1 MSDND
6 IRLEKSIK
14 DYPDF
19 VKLQS
24 METIIQQIKNSI
36 FKIHINAGGNG
47 TGFFCSI
54 YNKKNKQYQNV
65 MITNNHVI
73 GKDYYKNNET
83 IKISLNNGNKSMD
96 IKLNSSRNFY
106 TSKIYDVTIIEIKKE
121 DNVDGNSF
129 LKIDEKI
136 YQDNPFDFFAKK
148 SVYIIQYP
156 QYIDACVSFGIINKI
171 NEDDNKIVHYCT
183 TNEGSSGAPIINL
196 ENNKVIGIHK
206 ASQKKFDFNLGT
218 FLNNPINEFFSQFT
232 SSINSINSIKNSS
245 ITNSSI
251 MNSSLKNSS
260 INSYIYSTISHEDYN
275 EEDIENKNEIK
286 ITMKIEKGDVNKEI
300 YFLDNTDQ
308 FKIPH
313 DNLKELNPNN
323 TELFI
328 NNKKLKYQKFFIPLT
343 EDIYK
348 IKLSF
353 QNYIKDCSYMF
364 YNCAK
369 IVKINFKLFKT
380 HQVTNMTNM
389 FCYCKKIKKLDLSS
403 FDTKQVTNMSFMFSK
418 CADLR
423 EIILTSF
430 SVQNVVD
437 MSEMFSHC
445 NHLEILDISSFVV
458 SPHSKIS
465 SIFGICRNLNHLKL
479 NKKSSEKFRKE
490 INGGV
495 KVDYI

>member
-1 MSDND
+1 
-6 IRLEKSIK
+6 
-14 DYPDF
+14 
-19 VKLQS
+19 
-24 METIIQQIKNSI
+24 
-36 FKIHINAGGNG
+36 
-47 TGFFCSI
+47 
-54 YNKKNKQYQNV
+54 

-73 GKDYYKNNET
+73 GNDYNKNKET
-83 IKISLNNGNKSMD
+83 IKISFNNGKKSMD

-106 TSKIYDVTIIEIKKE
+106 TNKEYDVTIIEIKKE
-121 DNVDGNSF
+121 DNVDGDSF

-148 SVYIIQYP
+148 SVYIMQYP
-156 QYIDACVSFGIINKI
+156 EYIDACVSFGIINKI
-171 NEDDNKIVHYCT
+171 NADNNEIGHYCT
-183 TNEGSSGAPIINL
+183 TNKGSSGAPIINL

-206 ASQKKFDFNLGT
+206 ASSEKFNFNLGT
-218 FLNNPINEFFSQFT
+218 FLKNPINEFFSQIK
-232 SSINSINSIKNSS
+232 SSINSVTSSISNSNNSRITSSNNSS
-245 ITNSSI
+245 ITSST
-251 MNSSLKNSS
+251 KNS
-260 INSYIYSTISHEDYN
+260 INNSYIYNTISYEDYN
-275 EEDIENKNEIK
+275 EDDIKNKNEIK
-286 ITMKIEKGDVNKEI
+286 ITLNIEKGDVNKEI

-308 FKIPH
+308 FKIPR

-328 NNKKLKYQKFFIPLT
+328 NNERLKYQKFFIPLT
-343 EDIYK
+343 KGIYE

-369 IVKINFKLFKT
+369 IVNINFKLFKT

-430 SVQNVVD
+430 NVQNVVD
-437 MSEMFSHC
+437 MSEMFSRC

-458 SPHSKIS
+458 SPHSKIN
-465 SIFGICRNLNHLKL
+465 SIFGVCRNLNLLKL
-479 NKKSSEKFRKE
+479 NKKSSEKFKKE
-490 INGGV
+490 INQGV